1 MGRLKIFLIILIIS
15 LFTIAGAFGF
25 TYLLLTGP
33 FGPPKHVSLNVI
45 VCYGNATEKIDDPD
59 FWLHPNLTEQKT
71 ITNVTVLIPMIY
83 IKNKPFYEY
92 AKIRGWDY
100 EIVETE
106 YGKML
111 KLHTDELS
119 GLKVV
124 CNDRI
129 TDIPVVELNREVK
142 IEPIEIKDENVKGSY
157 PIIRTV
163 NYTVPIYTSHN
174 LTVVIS
180 MTVCSGISLFEPIY
194 NGKKYCGCRID
205 KIVAVGKG
213 WIYGNGTAKIE
224 MYPRKHWY
232 DL

>member
-1 MGRLKIFLIILIIS
+1 MGKLKIFLIILIIS
-15 LFTIAGAFGF
+15 FSTVAGVLGF

-33 FGPPKHVSLNVI
+33 FGPPKHVSLSVI
-45 VCYGNATEKIDDPD
+45 VCCGNATDIINEPY
-59 FWLHPNLTEQKT
+59 FWYQPNLTEKKT
-71 ITNVTVLIPMIY
+71 LTNVTVIMPIIY
-83 IKNKPFYEY
+83 VKGKPFYEY
-92 AKIRGWDY
+92 IKIRGWDY
-100 EIVETE
+100 EIIETK
-106 YGKML
+106 YGKMI

-124 CNDRI
+124 CSDRI
-129 TDIPVVELNREVK
+129 TDIPVVEINREVK
-142 IEPIEIKDENVKGSY
+142 IEPITIKDENISRSY
-157 PIIRTV
+157 PIIRTI

-180 MTVCSGISLFEPIY
+180 MSVCSGISLFEPIY

>member
-1 MGRLKIFLIILIIS
+1 MGKLKIFLIILIIS
-15 LFTIAGAFGF
+15 LSTIAGVLGF

-33 FGPPKHVSLNVI
+33 FGPPKHVSLSVI
-45 VCYGNATEKIDDPD
+45 VCSGNATNIINEPY
-59 FWLHPNLTEQKT
+59 FWYRSNLTGES
-71 ITNVTVLIPMIY
+71 ITNVTVIMPIIY
-83 IKNKPFYEY
+83 VKGKPFYDY
-92 AKIRGWDY
+92 VKIRGWDY
-100 EIVETE
+100 EVIETK
-106 YGKML
+106 YGRMI
-111 KLHTDELS
+111 KLHTDEIS

-129 TDIPVVELNREVK
+129 TDIPVVEINREVK
-142 IEPIEIKDENVKGSY
+142 IEPITIKDENVSGSY
-157 PIIRTV
+157 PIIRTI

-180 MTVCSGISLFEPIY
+180 MSVCSGISLFEPIY

-205 KIVAVGKG
+205 HIVAVGKG